1 MYVLSNK
8 LPDGGVVTLRLTTE
22 NPEGS
27 EFLTIL
33 EALAQHGG
41 ALLIYLHDGRVYNCD
56 FPACWKWLQ

>member
-8 LPDGGVVTLRLTTE
+8 LPHGGVVTLRLTTE

-33 EALAQHGG
+33 GALAQHGG
-41 ALLIYLHDGRVYNCD
+41 ALLISLKDGRVYSCD
-56 FPACWKWLQ
+56 FPACWKRLQ